1 LYKLYNLS
9 SKSSSPKNSEPTF
22 VQDKVNNLE
31 KYMKFLQ
38 ALVKTTIFYQL
49 PYYKS
54 LQLNEE
60 KNEQYWKEVAIK
72 FLKQKHNTNKT

>member
-1 LYKLYNLS
+1 LS
-9 SKSSSPKNSEPTF
+9 NPKNSEPTF

-38 ALVKTTIFYQL
+38 ALVKTILFYQL
-49 PYYKS
+49 PYYKF

-60 KNEQYWKEVAIK
+60 KDEQYWKEVTIK
-72 FLKQKHNTNKT
+72 FLKQKHNADTT

>member
-1 LYKLYNLS
+1 
-9 SKSSSPKNSEPTF
+9 
-22 VQDKVNNLE
+22 
-31 KYMKFLQ
+31 MKFLQ